1 MESISIDEAAKNL
14 SELAAKA
21 KEEGCHF
28 LITSDE
34 GNTVLLSEETYQSIV
49 VTLELLTTPGLLNGL
64 NIEKDPPTDCSI
76 SP

>member
-14 SELAAKA
+14 SQLAAKA

-28 LITSDE
+28 LITSEE
-34 GNTVLLSEETYQSIV
+34 GNMVLLSEETYQSII

-64 NIEKDPPTDCSI
+64 NLQKDPASESS
-76 SP
+76 SPF